1 MAISDLST
9 GEIATLLDLS
19 QKLKSEKHDGQER
32 PRLIGKNIVLLF
44 EKLSTR
50 TRCAFEIAAHDQG
63 AHVTYIGNT
72 DSHLGEKESV
82 RDTAR
87 VLGRIYDGIGYR
99 GYEQAVVEELAEFA
113 GVPVWNGLTNEAHP
127 TQVIADFMTM
137 REHCERPLNEMKFSY
152 LGDSRNNTAYSLLMG
167 AAKMGMELR
176 FGAPR
181 TYWPR
186 GACLSKAQD
195 IAQDTGAKI
204 VLTEDPRE
212 AVDSVD
218 FVYTDVWLSLGEAQ
232 SRWAERI
239 KALYPFQVN
248 YALMQAT
255 CNPYAK
261 FMHCLPAFHNPQAQI
276 GGKIMKEYGIEAME
290 VTDDVF
296 ESTQSVVFDQ
306 AENRLHSIKA
316 ILIHTLT
323 S

>member
-1 MAISDLST
+1 MTLIAYVLDFLDIILRREQSKQIRAPNLT
-9 GEIATLLDLS
+9 AGGEYT
-19 QKLKSEKHDGQER
+19 
-32 PRLIGKNIVLLF
+32 KN
-44 EKLSTR
+44 R
-50 TRCAFEIAAHDQG
+50 
-63 AHVTYIGNT
+63 
-72 DSHLGEKESV
+72 
-82 RDTAR
+82 
-87 VLGRIYDGIGYR
+87 
-99 GYEQAVVEELAEFA
+99 
-113 GVPVWNGLTNEAHP
+113 
-127 TQVIADFMTM
+127 
-137 REHCERPLNEMKFSY
+137 
-152 LGDSRNNTAYSLLMG
+152 
-167 AAKMGMELR
+167 GMELR